1 MSLLVPEKVAARHLE
16 RRAYVYVRQ
25 STPKQVQQHQ
35 EGQRN
40 QYALVQRA
48 RALGWAPERIQV
60 IDADQGHSGRD
71 SERRGFQE
79 LVAEVSLGHVGII
92 LAYEASRL
100 ARNNADWYTL
110 LDLASVVGAL
120 IADAE
125 GIYDPRA
132 YNDRLLLGLRGML
145 SEAEVHVLHQ
155 RMREGRLRQVERGDY
170 RQRLPT
176 GLLRRDD
183 GRVIKDPDLQVQHT
197 LELVF
202 AHFAHLGSCQRVLR
216 RLRDDGVLLP
226 RRQWSGL
233 QAGELV
239 WRRPTDAAIY
249 EILRSPAY
257 AGAFVYG
264 RHAPHPE
271 RRPGQTRMVNRP
283 LEEWTAIH
291 QGVYPAYISWEQFL
305 ANQARM
311 SDNASNFAARTR
323 GAPRQGQ
330 ALLTGLVVCGRCGRQ
345 MRVSYKP
352 QTRYLC
358 DALTHTYARPTCQ
371 NLDGR
376 CIEEAVVAAFF
387 EALQPAELDLLEE
400 VVAAQQ
406 ADHARVAQHL
416 AEQVRRAEYEARLA
430 QRQYDAIDPDN
441 RLVAAELER
450 RWELALRAVVEA
462 REVVERH
469 AAQPA
474 EPALDPRLTE
484 QLRDWGRHLPELWA
498 SGRLSRVQQKE
509 LLRSLIRRVI
519 LTRPVP
525 DTIEVK
531 IVWISGAITPVQV
544 HPPIHRQADLGDHDA
559 LVAQVVAL
567 SAQGYG
573 DAEIAARLTAQ
584 GFRSARRR
592 QGVGPTTVGKI
603 RRTAVGLSVTHQFRS
618 RDQIDGHWTVHG
630 LARQLAVPREWL
642 YERIRNGT
650 LPAVRHPL
658 TQHYLI
664 VDDEALVGRLA
675 AEHAAQRPRAPHDDA
690 LR

>member
-1 MSLLVPEKVAARHLE
+1 MSLLVPEKVTARHLE

-330 ALLTGLVVCGRCGRQ
+330 ALGLAHGAGRLWPLR
-345 MRVSYKP
+345 P
-352 QTRYLC
+352 A
-358 DALTHTYARPTCQ
+358 DAGELQAADP
-371 NLDGR
+371 LPVR
-376 CIEEAVVAAFF
+376 C
-387 EALQPAELDLLEE
+387 P
-400 VVAAQQ
+400 
-406 ADHARVAQHL
+406 HAH
-416 AEQVRRAEYEARLA
+416 
-430 QRQYDAIDPDN
+430 
-441 RLVAAELER
+441 
-450 RWELALRAVVEA
+450 LRAA
-462 REVVERH
+462 
-469 AAQPA
+469 
-474 EPALDPRLTE
+474 
-484 QLRDWGRHLPELWA
+484 HLPEPRWPVHRR
-498 SGRLSRVQQKE
+498 GRGGG
-509 LLRSLIRRVI
+509 LLRGATAGG
-519 LTRPVP
+519 TRP
-525 DTIEVK
+525 
-531 IVWISGAITPVQV
+531 
-544 HPPIHRQADLGDHDA
+544 
-559 LVAQVVAL
+559 
-567 SAQGYG
+567 
-573 DAEIAARLTAQ
+573 AR
-584 GFRSARRR
+584 G
-592 QGVGPTTVGKI
+592 GGGGPTG
-603 RRTAVGLSVTHQFRS
+603 RS
-618 RDQIDGHWTVHG
+618 RAGG
-630 LARQLAVPREWL
+630 AAPR
-642 YERIRNGT
+642 
-650 LPAVRHPL
+650 
-658 TQHYLI
+658 
-664 VDDEALVGRLA
+664 
-675 AEHAAQRPRAPHDDA
+675 RAGQA
-690 LR
+690 GGV